1 VYLTK
6 MVLAVTWF
14 LAVDVEDVVNA
25 ADVVVAVVFL
35 LLR

>member
-1 VYLTK
+1 